1 MQLWLNWNSRRTFFD
16 RSLTS
21 KKKEMTTSRRGS
33 AAVYIVIAVAVL
45 AILAFIF
52 KDKISP
58 FSSAKDTKSM
68 MIEKVTK
75 GDLLVT
81 VTEDGTLE
89 SAANV
94 EVKCEVA
101 GGSSI
106 LWIIPDGTY
115 VKAGDKIVELDA
127 SALEDQIIAQQN
139 LLETAKAS
147 KIQAE
152 NDYSVAKISVKEY
165 EEGTFKQELQ
175 AAETQETIALE
186 NLRNAQNSLEHSQKM
201 FRKGYLSKL
210 ELESQEFAVKRS
222 QLELD
227 SANSAKDVLIKYT
240 KAKMLEDFQSKVA
253 TAEAKQNSARRSY
266 ELEENKLKKLVSQKE
281 NCVITAPQKGMV
293 VYANSKS
300 RWGQQTATIEEGASV
315 RERQAIIKLPDLT
328 RMQVNV
334 KVHESKVEML
344 EVGLRASIKVQ
355 GQDLQGTVQF
365 VANQPEQGS
374 MMAAKVQ
381 EYSTI
386 VAIDGEQTGLKPG
399 MTAEAQ
405 ILVTH
410 QQDVLKVPVA
420 AIVERNG
427 KYLAWV
433 SSGGRGEPEER
444 TLKIGATDDNFV
456 VVTEGL
462 SEGEDVV
469 LNPRAVIEAAR
480 GDGDEAT
487 GDSKDNVSR
496 FGDTSKA
503 PKVDP
508 TKRAEQKKSSRP
520 PGEAGKGG
528 PPKGSASKG
537 GSGGG
542 FDPAELFK
550 RMDADGNGKLEGA
563 EINDGM
569 KSRVGSMDTDKDGAI
584 SKKEWTDLMS
594 KMGGRGGSR
603 PGGGRPGG
611 GRPGGG
617 RPGGR

>member
-1 MQLWLNWNSRRTFFD
+1 MTF
-16 RSLTS
+16 
-21 KKKEMTTSRRGS
+21 SRRGS
-33 AAVYIVIAVAVL
+33 AAAYIVIAVAVI
-45 AILAFIF
+45 AILLFIF

-58 FSSAKDTKSM
+58 FGSAKDTAAMLTETVKR
-68 MIEKVTK
+68 

-94 EVKCEVA
+94 EVKCDVA

-115 VKAGDKIVELDA
+115 VNEGQKVVELDA

-139 LLETAKAS
+139 VLETAKAS

-152 NDYSVAKISVKEY
+152 NDYSVAKISIKEY

-227 SANSAKDVLIKYT
+227 SANSAKEVLIKYT
-240 KAKMLEDFQSKVA
+240 KAKMLEDLQSKVA

-266 ELEENKLKKLVSQKE
+266 ELEQNKLTKLEAQKD
-281 NCVITAPQKGMV
+281 NCVINAPQSGMV

-300 RWGQQTATIEEGASV
+300 RWGQQTASIEEGATV
-315 RERQAIIKLPDLT
+315 RERQAIIKIPDLT

-344 EVGLRASIKVQ
+344 EPELRAIIKVQ
-355 GQDLQGTVQF
+355 GQELQGTVKF
-365 VANQPEQGS
+365 VANQPEQS
-374 MMAAKVQ
+374 SFMAAKVQ

-386 VAIDGEQTGLKPG
+386 IAIDGEQTGLKPG
-399 MTAEAQ
+399 MTAEAT

-410 QQDVLKVPVA
+410 EKNVLKVPVA
-420 AIVERNG
+420 AIVERSG
-427 KYLAWV
+427 KYFAWV
-433 SSGGRGEPEER
+433 DKPGAKPEER
-444 TLKIGATDDNFV
+444 ELTIGATDDNFAV
-456 VVTEGL
+456 VKEGL
-462 SEGEDVV
+462 EEKEDVI
-469 LNPRAVIEAAR
+469 LNPRAVIEEAR
-480 GDGDEAT
+480 GDGDDEAT
-487 GDSKDNVSR
+487 DSKEDVEK

-520 PGEAGKGG
+520 AGTAGKGG
-528 PPKGSASKG
+528 PQKGASKS

-542 FDPAELFK
+542 FDPAAIFK
-550 RMDADGNGKLEGA
+550 RMDADGNGKLEGS
-563 EINDGM
+563 EISDRM
-569 KSRVGSMDTDKDGAI
+569 KDRVDSIDTDKDGAI
-584 SKKEWTDLMS
+584 SEKEWTSMMS
-594 KMGGRGGSR
+594 KYSGG
-603 PGGGRPGG
+603 GG